1 MRRHR
6 PFWPPIA
13 AEVAAAHVVEPPLC
27 GCGAVYLN
35 LGCFYDSDGLS
46 ARADALRSAQKK
58 NQSYYPAVYAH
69 LRAAASLE
77 QSARESMERADPEG
91 LFRLLRGFYA
101 DLAPSKTGRGQCR
114 EVFLSAYTPAGY
126 VEFPVRCGCTVALAD
141 PCGLSA
147 PLLERLLR
155 HYRHAGYDCVG
166 ALSPLSADRLTGL
179 IVPELDTAFLAAPE
193 PADCAVEVNLRR
205 CFKCCSADA
214 LLAQARAH
222 TTEAVRLLAEAK
234 AAHDELE
241 ALYRPFVSFEGLDLL
256 TREYQKNLRAEL
268 PRA

>member
-1 MRRHR
+1 MSRRR
-6 PFWPPIA
+6 RYWPHTA

-35 LGCFYDSDGLS
+35 LGCFYDAEGLT
-46 ARADALRSAQKK
+46 AKADALRAAQKK
-58 NQSYYPAVYAH
+58 NQSFYPAVYAH

-77 QSARESMERADPEG
+77 QSARGSLEHTDPEG

-126 VEFPVRCGCTVALAD
+126 VEFPVSCGCTVGLAD

-147 PLLERLLR
+147 PLLERLRR
-155 HYRHAGYDCVG
+155 HYRHAGYDCVA

-193 PADCAVEVNLRR
+193 PADCGVLVDLGRY
-205 CFKCCSADA
+205 FKCAAAEA
-214 LLAQARAH
+214 LLAQAKAH
-222 TTEAVRLLAEAK
+222 TAEAVRLLAQAK

-241 ALYRPFVSFEGLDLL
+241 ALYRPYVSFEGLDLL

-268 PRA
+268 QSK

>member
-1 MRRHR
+1 M
-6 PFWPPIA
+6 
-13 AEVAAAHVVEPPLC
+13 VGPPLC
-27 GCGAVYLN
+27 GCGSVYLN
-35 LGCFYDSDGLS
+35 LGCFYDAEGLS
-46 ARADALRSAQKK
+46 ARAEALQAAQQKNRSF
-58 NQSYYPAVYAH
+58 YPAVYAH

-77 QSARESMERADPEG
+77 QSVRDAMEPTDPEG
-91 LFRLLRGFYA
+91 LFRLLRGFYGE
-101 DLAPSKTGRGQCR
+101 LAPSKNGHGQCR

-147 PLLERLLR
+147 PLLARLRNHFL
-155 HYRHAGYDCVG
+155 HAGYDCVA
-166 ALSPLSADRLTGL
+166 ALSPLSADRLAGL
-179 IVPELDTAFLAAPE
+179 LVPELDTAFLAAPE
-193 PADCAVEVNLRR
+193 PEDCAVEVNLRR
-205 CFKCCSADA
+205 YFKCGAHTEA

-222 TTEAVRLLAEAK
+222 TAEAVRLLAEAK

>member
-27 GCGAVYLN
+27 GCGALYLN